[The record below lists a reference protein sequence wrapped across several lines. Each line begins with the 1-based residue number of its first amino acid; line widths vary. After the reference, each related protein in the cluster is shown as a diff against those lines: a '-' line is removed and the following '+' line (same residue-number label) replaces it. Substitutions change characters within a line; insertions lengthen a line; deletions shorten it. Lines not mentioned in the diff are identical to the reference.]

1 MTVVVGVDNS
11 AASRAALRLAAQ
23 EAQWRHARLIAVSA
37 YEPPL
42 GVPAGGY
49 PAAAMH
55 TTGEQKAVTESALRD
70 AVTTEL
76 DVQAADTD
84 LRVSEGLAS
93 RVIIETA
100 IETGAQLIVLASS
113 AGKWMLP
120 GTASQYV
127 LFRARC
133 PVMLVPAHDEA
144 GRDAGPG
151 HQDDEASEHD
161 IAPNANDAASQ

>member
-11 AASRAALRLAAQ
+11 AASRTALRLAAQ

-37 YEPPL
+37 YDPPL
-42 GVPAGGY
+42 GAPVGGY
-49 PAAAMH
+49 PSSAMH
-55 TTGEQKAVTESALRD
+55 TAGEQKAVTESALRD
-70 AVTTEL
+70 TVTTEL
-76 DVQAADTD
+76 DEQAADID

-100 IETGAQLIVLASS
+100 IQTGAQLIVLASS

-127 LFRARC
+127 LFKARC
-133 PVMLVPAHDEA
+133 PVMLVPAD
-144 GRDAGPG
+144 
-151 HQDDEASEHD
+151 
-161 IAPNANDAASQ
+161 DAASQ